1 MYYYQLVTIIHI
13 IYRGGETMCA
23 VARKFLMGCELE
35 INKTIDLNFHFAN
48 ERYFLLTGFIF
59 NPIGE
64 PLPNAALEITLID
77 GRYIPPIEKHI
88 GITFSQADGS
98 YGISLPLKLKC
109 SYRLT
114 AYSP

>member
-1 MYYYQLVTIIHI
+1 
-13 IYRGGETMCA
+13 MCA
-23 VARKFLMGCELE
+23 VARKFLMGCELDN
-35 INKTIDLNFHFAN
+35 NKTMNLNFYFAN
-48 ERYFLLTGFIF
+48 ERYLLLTGVIF

-114 AYSP
+114 AYSPW